1 MGIAE
6 SQDIFQRVVA
16 SRSEKV
22 AVYSS
27 IFSGAL
33 YLVIG
38 IVPLIIVLMGQ
49 LVYPDLY
56 AVNKENFI
64 TTLITV
70 TTPQWVQVIF
80 FGALISAI
88 LSTASGAL
96 LAPSTVFA
104 ENILKPLN
112 VGKDLLLN
120 MRISVVIMAL
130 VSVILAFNNQSVFE
144 LVSIASSFGLVSLFI
159 PYEYKASFSPIYKK
173 AIKGYYLNFDTFK
186 NFDNTE
192 KKYYIPSKKEWGMD
206 PSENNSWTNFDSVKK
221 QITTSVKEKQSPLCW
236 QKYKNSYLTFFIIWW

>member
-1 MGIAE
+1 
-6 SQDIFQRVVA
+6 
-16 SRSEKV
+16 
-22 AVYSS
+22 
-27 IFSGAL
+27 
-33 YLVIG
+33 
-38 IVPLIIVLMGQ
+38 LIIVLMGQ

-144 LVSIASSFGLVSLFI
+144 LLSIASSFGLVSLFI
-159 PYEYKASFSPIYKK
+159 PLRSL
-173 AIKGYYLNFDTFK
+173 YLQV
-186 NFDNTE
+186 
-192 KKYYIPSKKEWGMD
+192 G
-206 PSENNSWTNFDSVKK
+206 
-221 QITTSVKEKQSPLCW
+221 
-236 QKYKNSYLTFFIIWW
+236 